1 MSYKKKH
8 VRITINEKS
17 VGEKERVIVKPNIH
31 IEEPLMVGNY
41 WKYVRKEYKLH
52 VN

>member
-17 VGEKERVIVKPNIH
+17 VGEKERVIVKLNIH
-31 IEEPLMVGNY
+31 IEEHLWLEIIGNY
-41 WKYVRKEYKLH
+41 MYINYGEVLA
-52 VN
+52 